1 MERDQL
7 PVESV
12 VLDWLPVE
20 LNWLPVELDWHPVE
34 LDWLPVERTGV
45 EESFLAVERVKGH
58 HRKEDTTCTQNLSC
72 PRERLSH

>member
-45 EESFLAVERVKGH
+45 EESFLA
-58 HRKEDTTCTQNLSC
+58 
-72 PRERLSH
+72 